1 MKYDLS
7 EFETED
13 FGFTTTDKVVEE
25 IPVKDVSAMK
35 ELEKLILPLLLN
47 LKKNPD
53 NAYIHWP
60 NRAPM
65 IDAQIEKIL
74 KITRGK

>member
-7 EFETED
+7 EFESDD
-13 FGFTTTDKVVEE
+13 FGFTTTDKIVEE
-25 IPVKDVSAMK
+25 VKVKDAAAMK
-35 ELEKLILPLLLN
+35 QLEKLILPLLLN

-60 NRAPM
+60 DREKQ
-65 IDAQIEKIL
+65 IESQIEKIL
-74 KITRGK
+74 KITRG